1 MTDFSN
7 HKPPDDQDFVDRAR
21 ILVIVE
27 ATNDIEFLQ
36 RISLTLHAVDS
47 DLPILAEMEQQGQL
61 IFVPFGGNN
70 LPSWTHR
77 FAAPGKPEFF
87 LLDHE
92 VSPETESRQEA
103 AETINQRPGCRAV
116 VTRKRSLENYLHPDA
131 IREAGKIDVTFG
143 DFDPVGT
150 VVAKALFESGIF
162 DGLWELLSRRS
173 KSRLTS
179 RAKRWLNTTV
189 ASQMRAEHI
198 EQRDPHG
205 EIASWLTTIG
215 QLAHSF

>member
-1 MTDFSN
+1 MTEFHN
-7 HKPPDDQDFVDRAR
+7 RKPPDDQALVDRAR

-27 ATNDIEFLQ
+27 GTNDIEFLR

-47 DLPILAEMEQQGQL
+47 NLPNLAEMEQQGQL

-77 FAAPGKPEFF
+77 FASLGKPEFF

-92 VSPETESRQEA
+92 VSPETEFRREA

-131 IREAGKIDVTFG
+131 IRDAGQIDVVFD

-150 VVAKALFESGIF
+150 IVAKKLFESGIA
-162 DGLWELLSRRS
+162 DTPWELLSRRS
-173 KSRLTS
+173 KSRLSS

-189 ASQMRAEHI
+189 ASQMKAELI
-198 EQRDPHG
+198 EQRDRVG
-205 EIASWLTTIG
+205 EIAYWLTTIG
-215 QLAHSF
+215 QLAHSV

>member
-1 MTDFSN
+1 MTEFHN
-7 HKPPDDQDFVDRAR
+7 HKPPDNQALIDRAR
-21 ILVIVE
+21 VLVIVE
-27 ATNDIEFLQ
+27 GTNDIEFLR
-36 RISLTLHAVDS
+36 RISLTLHVISS
-47 DLPILAEMEQQGQL
+47 DLPNLAEMEQQGQL

-77 FAAPGKPEFF
+77 FAALGKPEFF

-103 AETINQRPGCRAV
+103 AEIINRRPGCRAI

-131 IREAGKIDVTFG
+131 IRDAGKIDVTFG

-150 VVAKALFESGIF
+150 VVAKALFESGIS
-162 DGLWELLSRRS
+162 DEPWELLSRRS

-189 ASQMRAEHI
+189 ASQITAEFL
-198 EQRDPHG
+198 EQRDPDG

-215 QLAHSF
+215 QLAHSV

>member
-1 MTDFSN
+1 MTEFHN
-7 HKPPDDQDFVDRAR
+7 HKPPDDQALVDRAR
-21 ILVIVE
+21 VLVIVE
-27 ATNDIEFLQ
+27 GTNDIEFLR
-36 RISLTLHAVDS
+36 RISLTLHANDS
-47 DLPILAEMEQQGQL
+47 DLPNLAEMEQQGQ
-61 IFVPFGGNN
+61 IVFVPFGGNN

-77 FAAPGKPEFF
+77 FAALGKPEFF

-116 VTRKRSLENYLHPDA
+116 LTRKRSLENYLHPDA
-131 IREAGKIDVTFG
+131 IRDAGKIDVTFG

-150 VVAKALFESGIF
+150 VVAKALFESGIS
-162 DGLWELLSRRS
+162 DEPWELLSRRS

-189 ASQMRAEHI
+189 ASQITAEFL
-198 EQRDPHG
+198 EQRDPDG

-215 QLAHSF
+215 QLAHSV

>member
-1 MTDFSN
+1 MTEFHN
-7 HKPPDDQDFVDRAR
+7 YKPPDDQAFVDRAR
-21 ILVIVE
+21 VLLIVE
-27 ATNDIEFLQ
+27 GTNDIEFLR
-36 RISLTLHAVDS
+36 RISLTLHAVNS
-47 DLPILAEMEQQGQL
+47 NLPNLAEMEQQGQL
-61 IFVPFGGNN
+61 IFVPFSGNN

-77 FAAPGKPEFF
+77 FAALGKPEFF

-116 VTRKRSLENYLHPDA
+116 LTRKRSLENYLHPDA
-131 IREAGKIDVTFG
+131 IRDAGQIDVAFD

-150 VVAKALFESGIF
+150 IVAKKLHESGVA
-162 DGLWELLSRRS
+162 DGPWELLLRRS

-189 ASQMRAEHI
+189 ASQMTAELI

-215 QLAHSF
+215 QLSRSD